1 MNNLEIYNNVFVEIF
16 GVTVEELNVDFT
28 SDNVEKWDS
37 VTQMA
42 LLAALEDSFDVML
55 ETDDVFDLVS
65 YEAGKDILKKYEVEI

>member
-16 GVTVEELNVDFT
+16 GVTVEQLNVDFT

-65 YEAGKDILKKYEVEI
+65 YEAGKDILKKYGVEI